1 MESKDIT
8 VTLAPGHAVTLTT
21 DAPDIKGLVD
31 EIVKVKDIFDPDE
44 LKIDCEHEEFDKKKF
59 EEIVLLATK
68 DFLEALRLDEEAYRF
83 ALTELIERGQE
94 SQN

>member
-1 MESKDIT
+1 M
-8 VTLAPGHAVTLTT
+8 TLTT

-68 DFLEALRLDEEAYRF
+68 DFLEALRLDEEAYRS